1 MRYLRAAFATVTP
14 MRCLSLKS
22 GMIRPQKQLRHP
34 RGALLKKSL
43 ILRAEGVQLIALH
56 IDESHDTSTVRQ
68 HRGDDLRAC
77 CSKRGQPA
85 RVFPYVSNVH
95 DRPCRNGGPT

>member
-1 MRYLRAAFATVTP
+1 MTLRQAFPMQTKSTRDFEVAGIPVLYRGRCYRRRKLGHVPGMRYLRAAFATVTP

-56 IDESHDTSTVRQ
+56 IDE
-68 HRGDDLRAC
+68 
-77 CSKRGQPA
+77 
-85 RVFPYVSNVH
+85 
-95 DRPCRNGGPT
+95 